1 MCNSLSTVT
10 VVQPESVT
18 LASDHLPARPTG
30 QWVQGKNYYLCRYLD
45 IMTHGVVKK
54 WEAKLAYVDLF
65 AGPGRSIIRDTGEE
79 VEGSPVVS
87 LKYEFAKYI
96 FEGWYEHQEKN
107 ERGVVPAE
115 ATISGFYRFESY
127 LYRTHSEFRAPFFPE
142 TEIDEFVN
150 PLRATGD
157 CEYIYSGRSF
167 WIAFRHRD
175 DALRFGAKFAQPIK
189 TAVSE

>member
-1 MCNSLSTVT
+1 MCNSLSTVI

-18 LASDHLPARPTG
+18 LASDHLPARSTG

-96 FEGWYEHQEKN
+96 FVDKPEVLSSLSKQCRRRAMFSRTRSARQLNALTNQPRRCRSDTIMARILAEK
-107 ERGVVPAE
+107 
-115 ATISGFYRFESY
+115 TESSC
-127 LYRTHSEFRAPFFPE
+127 TPSH
-142 TEIDEFVN
+142 
-150 PLRATGD
+150 
-157 CEYIYSGRSF
+157 
-167 WIAFRHRD
+167 
-175 DALRFGAKFAQPIK
+175 
-189 TAVSE
+189 

>member
-79 VEGSPVVS
+79 VEGSPVLS

-96 FEGWYEHQEKN
+96 FVDKPEVLSSLSKQCRRRAMFSRTRSARQLNELTNQPRKCRSDTSMARILAEK
-107 ERGVVPAE
+107 
-115 ATISGFYRFESY
+115 TESSC
-127 LYRTHSEFRAPFFPE
+127 TPSH
-142 TEIDEFVN
+142 
-150 PLRATGD
+150 
-157 CEYIYSGRSF
+157 
-167 WIAFRHRD
+167 
-175 DALRFGAKFAQPIK
+175 
-189 TAVSE
+189 

>member
-79 VEGSPVVS
+79 VEGSPVLS

-96 FEGWYEHQEKN
+96 FVDK
-107 ERGVVPAE
+107 P
-115 ATISGFYRFESY
+115 
-127 LYRTHSEFRAPFFPE
+127 
-142 TEIDEFVN
+142 
-150 PLRATGD
+150 
-157 CEYIYSGRSF
+157 
-167 WIAFRHRD
+167 
-175 DALRFGAKFAQPIK
+175 GA
-189 TAVSE
+189 S